1 MPSILRNSFF
11 LYVRL
16 FITLLISL
24 YSSRVLLNVL
34 GVEDFGIYN
43 VVAGFVSL
51 AMFFRNTLVDAIQRY
66 LTIAVGKKDIQEFNN
81 IYCTSLNING
91 VLSVILLILFFS
103 VGIWFVLTQLV
114 YPVEK
119 TSDVLWVYSS
129 SCISFIL
136 GILSSTY
143 IAAIVAYERMDAYA
157 YIGIISAML
166 KLGAILLLN
175 YCFDNGKELIIYSIL
190 ILAVAFIETIIQY
203 LFLRFV
209 TAGTKYR
216 FYFDKVLF
224 RSMLGFSG
232 WNTISSGAIL
242 LISQGGNI
250 LLNLFGGP
258 IVNAA
263 NGIAYQVMG
272 AVRQFSSSFQNATN
286 PRITKYYAQEEID
299 KMLDLCLIASKGSF
313 LVFFLICVPLSLH
326 IDFVLQLW
334 LVDVPEYA
342 SLFCILVLST
352 ALFEAIGYPIITA
365 IRAVGNLKGYQV
377 WVSSILIMALPI
389 SYILLK
395 YGFPLYIVY
404 VVNLFLTI
412 IASLTRIIY
421 LHKLINFNI
430 RLFLISLYKPIFY
443 VIIVTV
449 PICMGVIAIIPHL
462 PLLTIPLIGLITL
475 SFIFYIGLT
484 SQERIKIFS
493 GWKNL
498 KGKKIVC

>member
-1 MPSILRNSFF
+1 M
-11 LYVRL
+11 
-16 FITLLISL
+16 
-24 YSSRVLLNVL
+24 
-34 GVEDFGIYN
+34 
-43 VVAGFVSL
+43 
-51 AMFFRNTLVDAIQRY
+51 
-66 LTIAVGKKDIQEFNN
+66 
-81 IYCTSLNING
+81 
-91 VLSVILLILFFS
+91 
-103 VGIWFVLTQLV
+103 
-114 YPVEK
+114 
-119 TSDVLWVYSS
+119 
-129 SCISFIL
+129 
-136 GILSSTY
+136 
-143 IAAIVAYERMDAYA
+143 
-157 YIGIISAML
+157 
-166 KLGAILLLN
+166 
-175 YCFDNGKELIIYSIL
+175 
-190 ILAVAFIETIIQY
+190 
-203 LFLRFV
+203 
-209 TAGTKYR
+209 
-216 FYFDKVLF
+216 
-224 RSMLGFSG
+224 
-232 WNTISSGAIL
+232 
-242 LISQGGNI
+242 
-250 LLNLFGGP
+250 
-258 IVNAA
+258 
-263 NGIAYQVMG
+263 
-272 AVRQFSSSFQNATN
+272 
-286 PRITKYYAQEEID
+286 
-299 KMLDLCLIASKGSF
+299 
-313 LVFFLICVPLSLH
+313 FFLICVPLSLH

-493 GWKNL
+493 VWKNL